1 MRPYGSDR
9 VRESGGKVIL
19 HSRLSKGWTPRTP
32 KSATHSEFPGT
43 AILWDD
49 QYYEVIAAEPLPAG
63 GVRYVLGPWKDENA
77 MRVFEGYDD
86 ASEARLLEDCQKA
99 MRQQKH
105 SLAARWSGILL
116 GHLPAPVQ
124 NHLGNE
130 LGVSPARMTLL
141 SIVPSIAL
149 LGTCVWLT
157 VGAKMKSVPSPVP
170 IALWVFALFMLFDSG
185 VRFLVAMTQNRG
197 MGSLPGLLVYGA
209 IWLLTPKGKKLVKP
223 FEESRGEKL
232 FTLPP
237 PDDVAARD
245 SVEWRSWMLTLLSP
259 AEQHALAER
268 YGYDYRKHAYELAW
282 ALLAAGVLGVFS
294 SIPKVG
300 TFSGTVSLIAA
311 ALIVLE
317 QSLRLRAFRERPAGS
332 VFGVLARPFVRDL
345 LRHATSTTADG
356 GSSGAGR

>member
-9 VRESGGKVIL
+9 VRESGGRVIL

-77 MRVFEGYDD
+77 MRVSEAYDD
-86 ASEARLLEDCQKA
+86 ASEARLLEDYQKA

-149 LGTCVWLT
+149 LATCVWLT

-185 VRFLVAMTQNRG
+185 VRFLLAMTQNHHLIDDVGFKGRDDRVGDKGHPGRIFRETMFLEHKEFVQAHPTVKVLALSFLMLIG
-197 MGSLPGLLVYGA
+197 MSLVGEGLGQH
-209 IWLLTPKGKKLVKP
+209 IPKGYIYFSMSFAFLVEMLNLKLRTKSKP
-223 FEESRGEKL
+223 VQL
-232 FTLPP
+232 H
-237 PDDVAARD
+237 VN
-245 SVEWRSWMLTLLSP
+245 V
-259 AEQHALAER
+259 
-268 YGYDYRKHAYELAW
+268 
-282 ALLAAGVLGVFS
+282 
-294 SIPKVG
+294 PKV
-300 TFSGTVSLIAA
+300 
-311 ALIVLE
+311 
-317 QSLRLRAFRERPAGS
+317 
-332 VFGVLARPFVRDL
+332 
-345 LRHATSTTADG
+345 
-356 GSSGAGR
+356 